1 MFITKGYGF
10 SITDIDNSC
19 PKEIE
24 YYEKAYKQEIEQY
37 DLRAWIAGQYTY
49 VAFGSVLSQA
59 FSSKNYRNDKK
70 SNSYPE
76 KPFMQQAETHEMTKE
91 EFDALSQEERDRV
104 FMQMIENSFANTL
117 DSFKKKKESEGGKNG

>member
-76 KPFMQQAETHEMTKE
+76 KPFMQQTETHEMTKE
-91 EFDALSQEERDRV
+91 EFDALPPDEKERV
-104 FMQMIENSFANTL
+104 IMQVIENAMSGAVEG
-117 DSFKKKKESEGGKNG
+117 FKKKKESEGGEDG